1 VTVIDVK
8 ELLREL
14 HEEPY
19 EKIVIR
25 APHSGKVEFVTSEP
39 GARVVGPSGTWKEVS
54 GTLLARLERESVK
67 KPLYAPQKGEVM
79 SLAEVQSGQFVQAGQ
94 ELMTIRHYLTREEVI
109 GRILRRSLSLFPAPE
124 KGKYYFFPDVDIKI
138 KTKGSQSVHVE
149 DGMELFILSRMKR
162 ETALRYSGPAG
173 IIYAVYFETNDSVD
187 RGSPLIGVCPES
199 QLGQIQEVVSRVQ
212 SDWEERD

>member
-1 VTVIDVK
+1 VIDVK

-14 HEEPY
+14 REEPY

-25 APHSGKVEFVTSEP
+25 APHSGKVEFVAGEL
-39 GARVVGPSGTWKEVS
+39 GARVVGPSGTWKEVP
-54 GTLLARLERESVK
+54 GTLLARLEREKVK
-67 KPLYAPQKGEVM
+67 RPLFASQKGELM
-79 SLAEVQSGQFVQAGQ
+79 SFGDIQNGQFVQAGQ

-109 GRILRRSLSLFPAPE
+109 ARILRRSLSLFVAPE

-138 KTKGSQSVHVE
+138 KTKGSQTVHVE

-162 ETALRYSGPAG
+162 ETSVRYSGPAG
-173 IIYAVYFETNDSVD
+173 IIYAVYFETNDSVERD
-187 RGSPLIGVCPES
+187 NPLIGVCPEN

>member
-1 VTVIDVK
+1 MIDVK

-14 HEEPY
+14 REEPY
-19 EKIVIR
+19 EKISIR
-25 APHSGKVEFVTSEP
+25 APHSGKVEFVAKEP
-39 GARVVGPSGTWKEVS
+39 GVRVVGPSGTWKEVP
-54 GTLLARLERESVK
+54 GTLLVRMERENVK
-67 KPLYAPQKGEVM
+67 KPIHAPQKGEVM
-79 SLAEVQSGQFVQAGQ
+79 SLGEVKDGQFVQAGQ

-109 GRILRRSLSLFPAPE
+109 ARILRRSLSLFLAPE
-124 KGKYYFFPDVDIKI
+124 KGKYYFFPDVDIKV
-138 KTKGSQSVHVE
+138 KTKGSQSVHIE

-162 ETALRYSGPAG
+162 ETSIRYSGPAG

-187 RGSPLIGVCPES
+187 RDSPLIGVCPED

>member
-1 VTVIDVK
+1 VIDVK

-14 HEEPY
+14 REEPY

-25 APHSGKVEFVTSEP
+25 APHSGKVEFVASEP
-39 GARVVGPSGTWKEVS
+39 GVRVVGPGGTWREVP
-54 GTLLARLERESVK
+54 GTLLARLEREHVK
-67 KPLYAPQKGEVM
+67 RPINAPQKGEVM
-79 SLAEVQSGQFVQAGQ
+79 SLGEVKNGQFVQAGQ

-109 GRILRRSLSLFPAPE
+109 ARILRRSLSLFLAPE
-124 KGKYYFFPDVDIKI
+124 KGKYYFFPEVDIKI
-138 KTKGSQSVHVE
+138 KTKGSQTVHVE

-162 ETALRYSGPAG
+162 ETSVRYSGPAG

-187 RGSPLIGVCPES
+187 RDAPLIGVCPEN

-212 SDWEERD
+212 SEWEERD